1 MQSRQADL
9 VQAALKGKMNIG
21 NLSISPT
28 GHVFYGVE
36 LIGTAV
42 RFEFRCAGPVRSGH
56 LSIRPC
62 ECSLAPEALASHL
75 AHNGLSLS
83 IDIYG
88 EFWPNS
94 YVRDGH
100 WFFEAAPG
108 EIVPLNIA
116 AQKPQEEEEHFD
128 ACLTGVY

>member
-1 MQSRQADL
+1 
-9 VQAALKGKMNIG
+9 MNIG

-42 RFEFRCAGPVRSGH
+42 RFDFRCAGPVRSGS

-62 ECSLAPEALASHL
+62 ESSLEHLALAIHL
-75 AHNGLSLS
+75 AHNGISLS
-83 IDIYG
+83 VDIYG

-94 YVRDGH
+94 YIRDDY
-100 WFFEAAPG
+100 WYFETSPG
-108 EIVPLNIA
+108 ESVPLNIA
-116 AQKPQEEEEHFD
+116 IPKLPIEEEHFD
-128 ACLTGVY
+128 ICLTGVY